1 MYYLGLNKIEYP
13 YQMNKIFKILA
24 LLLFIGTLF
33 TANTFAQRS
42 KSKISV
48 RDSLR
53 KSILRRDSMMRTFKK
68 SDTSLNSLLQKVEY
82 YTSSFNQIKTNLS
95 RNVDTVDIST
105 QLPSFEKRIGL
116 IKTLIDNDR
125 SSTLRY
131 LYAIRDIL
139 TRSDDQLDLWQD
151 RLSDINTKLQQNQI
165 ELGSMAKDPALK
177 IMPGD
182 SSLATSFL
190 IQKIAIDSK
199 YKRLDGVNKKLLL
212 KIGLLQNRTASV
224 YISLIDLK
232 DQIDLKIREFGIQA
246 LSNENNPIWQ
256 WDNNP
261 ESTFG
266 SALNKT
272 VQMNSRLLT
281 FFIGRDPLIH
291 FSGLLILV
299 LFYTWIY
306 SNRRKVLRIK
316 EQPQSV
322 FSNAKYV
329 TFYPVLSSLIFAFA
343 IVPNFYDH
351 PPVVV
356 LEIFFTVL
364 TASILL
370 LVKATC
376 PQKLFNYLNLLFWLT
391 IGYSFTNLFVE
402 VSNTDRVIVLLL
414 TAATIFI
421 TVNFLRTV
429 RANPDEYIRHSATIL
444 KIFIGLLVMAFFCN
458 VFGRVTLAKIISV
471 TAVYNL
477 WLALGMYYL
486 VHIITQSLFMQLEA
500 NKNSNSLSSFID
512 FKMLQTKFR
521 SILTVLATVLWV
533 IMLTQNLSIEDAVFD
548 YLKNFL
554 TANRSLGGTNTQFT
568 FQSIIIFIAVIWL
581 SSVAARIISYLY
593 EVAGKTSTDIDIL
606 KKKNRTSTLLI
617 KLGVF
622 SLGFLL
628 AVAASGFPLDKITI
642 IISAFGIGIGFGL
655 QNIVNNLV
663 SGLILAFEKPIEIG
677 DIIEVD
683 NRSGTIMEIG
693 IRSSKI
699 ATSDGAEVIIP
710 NGDLISH
717 HVINWTLSNSNRRIE
732 LIIGVAYGS
741 DIEKVKTLL
750 TDLISNRDDIMENPA
765 PLVFLHNLNEN
776 SVDFRMLFWAADIT
790 TWLSLKSNVLYDV
803 YISFAKE
810 GIEIP
815 FPQRDLHVTL
825 TNKEA
830 ETISN
835 NKKPAG
841 QPAVATDTGV
851 ADTDLVGTNDL
862 PANPKQ

>member
-1 MYYLGLNKIEYP
+1 MNRSLKIAAP
-13 YQMNKIFKILA
+13 
-24 LLLFIGTLF
+24 LLFILTLF
-33 TANTFAQRS
+33 TAGTFAQS
-42 KSKISV
+42 VKKAKKLSV

-53 KSILRRDSMMRTFKK
+53 QTILKRDSMLRSFRK
-68 SDTSLNSLLQKVEY
+68 SDTSINGLLQKIEY
-82 YTSSFNQIKTNLS
+82 YTASFNQIKTSLS
-95 RNVDTVDIST
+95 RNIDTVDIN
-105 QLPSFEKRIGL
+105 QKLPTFEKRIGL

-139 TRSDDQLDLWQD
+139 TRSDDQLDIYQE
-151 RLSDINTKLQQNQI
+151 RLAVINNKLVQNQN
-165 ELGSMAKDPALK
+165 ELSAMGR
-177 IMPGD
+177 D
-182 SSLATSFL
+182 SSLHMVPADSALATSFL

-199 YKRLDGVNKKLLL
+199 YKRLDTTNKKLLL
-212 KIGLLQNRTASV
+212 KIGALQNRATSV
-224 YISLIDLK
+224 YIALIDLR
-232 DQIDLKIREFGIQA
+232 DQIDLKIREFSISA
-246 LSNENNPIWQ
+246 LSDEDNSIWEMDQ
-256 WDNNP
+256 NT
-261 ESTFG
+261 ESTFRT
-266 SALNKT
+266 ALSKT
-272 VQMNSRLLT
+272 VNMNTKLLT
-281 FFIGRDPLIH
+281 FFAARDPLIH
-291 FSGLLILV
+291 FAGLLILI

-306 SNRRKVLRIK
+306 ANRRKLLRIK
-316 EQPQSV
+316 ESPHTV
-322 FSNAKYV
+322 FSHAKYV
-329 TFYPVLSSLIFAFA
+329 SLYPVASAMIVAFA

-364 TASILL
+364 TASILY
-370 LVKATC
+370 LVRQTC
-376 PQKLFNYLNLLFWLT
+376 PQGLFKYLAILFCLT
-391 IGYSFTNLFVE
+391 LVYSFSNLFVE

-414 TAATIFI
+414 ALVAGF
-421 TVNFLRTV
+421 FS
-429 RANPDEYIRHSATIL
+429 IRFFRDVKNAPEDYLPYTKTIL
-444 KIFIGLLVMAFFCN
+444 QVFILLLGVSALCN
-458 VFGRVTLAKIISV
+458 IFGRVTLSKIISV

-486 VHIITQSLFMQLEA
+486 VQIIMQSLFMQLEA

-521 SILTVLATVLWV
+521 SILTVLASVLWL
-533 IMLTQNLSIEDAVFD
+533 IMLTQNLSIEDVVFD
-548 YLKNFL
+548 YIKNFL
-554 TANRSLGGTNTQFT
+554 TESRSLGGTNTQFT

-581 SSVAARIISYLY
+581 SSVAAKIISYLY
-593 EVAGKTSTDIDIL
+593 DVAGKSATDIDVL

-617 KLGVF
+617 KLAVF
-622 SLGFLL
+622 AVGFLL

-663 SGLILAFEKPIEIG
+663 SGLILAFEKPIQIG

-741 DIEKVKTLL
+741 DIEKVKNTLTSL
-750 TDLISNRDDIMENPA
+750 LCNRDDIMNDPA
-765 PLVFLHNLNEN
+765 PLVFVHNLNQS
-776 SVDFRMLFWAADIT
+776 SVDFRLLFWAADIS
-790 TWLSLKSNVLYDV
+790 TWLSLKSRILSDIYTT
-803 YISFAKE
+803 FAQE

-815 FPQRDLHVTL
+815 FPQQDIHVKMD
-825 TNKEA
+825 NVVA
-830 ETISN
+830 ETAKKN
-835 NKKPAG
+835 TKPAG
-841 QPAVATDTGV
+841 EEAKPTDTDVTDTG
-851 ADTDLVGTNDL
+851 N
-862 PANPKQ
+862 

>member
-1 MYYLGLNKIEYP
+1 
-13 YQMNKIFKILA
+13 
-24 LLLFIGTLF
+24 
-33 TANTFAQRS
+33 
-42 KSKISV
+42 
-48 RDSLR
+48 
-53 KSILRRDSMMRTFKK
+53 MMRSFKK
-68 SDTSLNSLLQKVEY
+68 SDTSINNLLQRVEY
-82 YTSSFNQIKTNLS
+82 YTSSFNQIKTSLA

-105 QLPSFEKRIGL
+105 QLPGFEKRIGL

-139 TRSDDQLDLWQD
+139 TRSDDQLDLWQE
-151 RLSDINTKLQQNQI
+151 RLSDINVKLQQNQT

-177 IMPGD
+177 MVPAD

-199 YKRLDGVNKKLLL
+199 YKRLDAGNKKLLL

-246 LSNENNPIWQ
+246 LSNEYNPIWQ
-256 WDNNP
+256 WDSNP

-266 SALNKT
+266 SALTKT
-272 VQMNSRLLT
+272 WQMNTKLLS
-281 FFIGRDPLIH
+281 FFVGRDPLIH
-291 FSGLLILV
+291 FAGLLILV
-299 LFYTWIY
+299 FFYTWIY
-306 SNRRKVLRIK
+306 TNRRKLLRIK
-316 EQPQSV
+316 ESPHTV
-322 FSNAKYV
+322 FGQAKYV
-329 TFYPVLSSLIFAFA
+329 ALYPLISSLIIAFA
-343 IVPNFYDH
+343 IWPNFYDH

-370 LVKATC
+370 LVRATC
-376 PQKLFNYLNLLFWLT
+376 PQKLFKFINLLFWIT
-391 IGYSFTNLFVE
+391 IGYSFSNLFVE
-402 VSNTDRVIVLLL
+402 VSNTDRIIVLLL
-414 TAATIFI
+414 TAATIYI
-421 TVNFLRTV
+421 TIKFLEV
-429 RANPDEYIRHSATIL
+429 VKAEPDDYIRHTGIVL
-444 KIFIGLLVMAFFCN
+444 KIFIGLLIIAFLCN

-486 VHIITQSLFMQLEA
+486 VQILMQSLFMQLEA

-521 SILTVLATVLWV
+521 SILNVLASVLWL
-533 IMLTQNLSIEDAVFD
+533 IMLTQNLSVEDAVFS
-548 YLKNFL
+548 YIKTFL
-554 TANRSLGGTNTQFT
+554 TESRSLGGTATQFT

-593 EVAGKTSTDIDIL
+593 EVAGKTTTDIDIL

-622 SLGFLL
+622 SVGFLL
-628 AVAASGFPLDKITI
+628 AVTASGFPLDKITI

-717 HVINWTLSNSNRRIE
+717 HVINWTLSNNNRRIE

-741 DIEKVKTLL
+741 DIEKVKALL
-750 TDLISNRDDIMENPA
+750 SGLISHREDIMTNPA

-776 SVDFRMLFWAADIT
+776 SVDFRLLFWAADIT
-790 TWLSLKSNVLYDV
+790 TWLSLKSNVLYDI
-803 YISFAKE
+803 YTTFARE

-825 TNKEA
+825 SNKEA
-830 ETISN
+830 EIIAN
-835 NKKPAG
+835 NKKPVG
-841 QPAVATDTGV
+841 EPAQATNTDVTDTVLPG
-851 ADTDLVGTNDL
+851 ADQATTTPG
-862 PANPKQ
+862 K